1 MNNNITQGLFRISAL
16 LYARNNTSGFST
28 RQIIRKII
36 EDALLHEAPED
47 TILVS
52 SLVSKIDDKYVIALS
67 CEEVSAIIKDQKF
80 KEYFEYDY
88 NNDNE
93 LWVSLKHKRRIVL
106 EHESQSNRNLN
117 DHIMEFVKTQNLD
130 TSKIDVLYRFLYGVF
145 TTNLEGYR
153 QLLKEKSIT
162 QIEDSSFEENDKII
176 INKFL
181 DWNNQKKNEAIFNL
195 ASYALEYC
203 MLTNKK
209 DALVEMTKLK
219 NKNLYLDSNI
229 LFRAIG
235 VNGEDRRL
243 RTEQF
248 LTRFS
253 KIQQNLFVTKETDI
267 EIRET
272 IDYYITKLN
281 RAVTPAVKVNPKVYV
296 ETVDIDGF
304 YKAYFKWKAKRAEGN
319 INQFKMFLLAKYEDV
334 LGKYH
339 IQKDSIKPFEDE
351 NVGEQL
357 KEYESQLLNQ
367 SEEKTFSAAE
377 VDARNIIWMEHK
389 RKGQNEDIYQVKY
402 FFVSSDQHL
411 RRWDY
416 NRNRNEVPIVI
427 LPSQWLSMA
436 LRYLER
442 SDDDY
447 KSFVCFLNM
456 KVHQPSLSEEQL
468 LFAIE
473 GISEIT
479 SDIKQ
484 QRHLIKTF
492 IKEDFNDELQG
503 LSNEELQEIAK
514 NFAETEFDKALKDL
528 ELENRSSKDQITQLK
543 KKSFENNRALTEA
556 NEQKIKH
563 EKIKGQLESKNAEYK
578 DEINAHRKEKREQ
591 FIKNQIKKWRWKTWW
606 WIIIIG
612 VLFLLLLSA
621 TIWLQISTPESEH
634 LFRMLSDNPIV
645 TILGTIINALI
656 EIPLIVNI
664 CGKYDISK
672 TKEFKE
678 QLYIPEELQEIQ

>member
-16 LYARNNTSGFST
+16 LYARNNTSSIST
-28 RQIIRKII
+28 KQIIRKII
-36 EDALLHEAPED
+36 EDALLHNDSSKA
-47 TILVS
+47 ILVS
-52 SLVSKIDDKYVIALS
+52 SLTSFIEDNYAIALS
-67 CEEVSAIIKDQKF
+67 SEEVSAIIKDQKF
-80 KEYFEYDY
+80 EDFFEHYED
-88 NNDNE
+88 E
-93 LWVSLKHKRRIVL
+93 GLRVSLKNKRRVL
-106 EHESQSNRNLN
+106 LEQESLNNKNLN
-117 DHIMEFVKTQNLD
+117 DYITEYIQDNNVD
-130 TSKIDVLYRFLYGVF
+130 DSKKNVFYRFFYGVF
-145 TTNLEGYR
+145 TTNLEGYK
-153 QLLKEKSIT
+153 QLLNEKNLF
-162 QIEDSSFEENDKII
+162 QIEDPAFEEEDKIM
-176 INKFL
+176 INNFL
-181 DWNNQKKNEAIFNL
+181 EWDDSGKNAAIYNL
-195 ASYALEYC
+195 ASCALEYC

-209 DALVEMTKLK
+209 DALVEINNLK

-272 IDYYITKLN
+272 IDNYIDKLH
-281 RAVTPAVKVNPKVYV
+281 RAETPTAKVNPKVYV
-296 ETVDIDGF
+296 ENVYIDGF
-304 YKAYFKWKAKRAEGN
+304 FKSYYKWRINRQNNKISTFKKH
-319 INQFKMFLLAKYEDV
+319 LLAKYEEI
-334 LGKYH
+334 LSRYH
-339 IQKDSIKPFEDE
+339 IQKDSIIPYEEESVK
-351 NVGEQL
+351 EQL
-357 KEYESQLLNQ
+357 MDYQSQLLNY
-367 SEEKTFSAAE
+367 SEEKTHFAAE
-377 VDARNIIWMEHK
+377 VDARNIIWMERK
-389 RKGQNEDIYQVKY
+389 RNGQNEDIYQVNY

-416 NRNRNEVPIVI
+416 NRNSNEVPIVI

-492 IKEDFNDELQG
+492 IREDFNDELQG
-503 LSNEELQEIAK
+503 LTNEELQEKAK
-514 NFAETEFDKALKDL
+514 EFAETEFDKALKDL
-528 ELENRSSKDQITQLK
+528 ELENQSNKDQITQLK
-543 KKSFENNRALTEA
+543 EKSFEKNRALTEA
-556 NEQKIKH
+556 NKKH
-563 EKIKGQLESKNAEYK
+563 VKQEKINEELELKNEEYK
-578 DEINAHRKEKREQ
+578 EEINNHRRGKRDQYIKKEL
-591 FIKNQIKKWRWKTWW
+591 KKWRWKTWRW
-606 WIIIIG
+606 IIG
-612 VLFLLLLSA
+612 VGVVFLLLLFA
-621 TIWLQISTPESEH
+621 TIWLQISKPESNR
-634 LFRMLSDNPIV
+634 FFKVISDNPIV
-645 TILGTIINALI
+645 TIVVSIISAAVEISLI
-656 EIPLIVNI
+656 INI

-672 TKEFKE
+672 TRVFKE
-678 QLYIPEELQEIQ
+678 QLDIPEEMQEIK